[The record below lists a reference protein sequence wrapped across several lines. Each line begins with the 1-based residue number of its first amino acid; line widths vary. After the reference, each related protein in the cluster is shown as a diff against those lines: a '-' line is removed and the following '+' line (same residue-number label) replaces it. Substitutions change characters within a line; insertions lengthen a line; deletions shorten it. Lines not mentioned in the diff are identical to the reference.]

1 MTTQNVKENLNSNE
15 FVKFSFRDFKTKM
28 DKGIEK
34 KDFTP
39 PEGWS
44 NLTKSSLNQEHTN
57 IGILTGN
64 INNLTVL
71 DYDDKKVFIED
82 NLKFKFFEN
91 NYYIVETKNG
101 YHIYFNYVNID
112 SCLNVGFKKID
123 FLNNGR
129 FVIAPPT
136 RYNLLDGTLI
146 TYKLRKGS
154 IKKDMPQDLINYI
167 QGLIDIKKG
176 IIKPIEEPNMG
187 FGIIPVE
194 NKPSKYN
201 ISTEEYLPY
210 MNELLDCLSVAR
222 ADNRDEWIR
231 VGMLLK
237 KLGCDSGLYHNF
249 SSKSSKYEQKNCD
262 DTWKSLKSENSIN
275 IGTLITF
282 ANTDDPS
289 RLNDIRKMIYEKRIN
304 KKVKK
309 NEVKDEVKDEVKADE
324 KADEIVFCSS
334 DEEASMYIFNILKSR
349 LKSYKGRLF
358 FLKNNIWITNQDKIK
373 DELLYFIQKSKIYL
387 TNDKNKLIAY
397 AQQITKA
404 NNILASLINSIK
416 IENEDLHLYDK
427 FHTTTCGKV
436 CFEDGVLDFKKRNF
450 YYWTD
455 EEYFKKNPIYST
467 IKINREYGEY
477 FKKPDKIDIDDVK
490 KSIFE
495 TAYGNDTTT
504 ALNFLSRALNG
515 HSIDKRW
522 ATYHGSRNSGKGV
535 EYKILK
541 KAFEDY
547 VSTFELGNLL
557 FNKKTEGLEN
567 LDCSKK
573 LYWLLDLEFVRLAV
587 NQEIPA
593 DNSDLYLNS
602 KMFKKI
608 TGGDDTIVARR
619 NYDRFDTHINID
631 TTFYIKGNSSIK
643 VSEADCNQTRLEF
656 QSVVKFVSNDE
667 YNLMIEEKRDEKEM
681 KRFKIA
687 DNDIKNKCAN
697 ENWMNACVYL
707 IYENYIN
714 DKVEINVEP
723 EKYEVSE
730 LFNCINT
737 NFEITDDK
745 KDILL
750 IDTVY
755 DLIMTKINTK
765 KKDIEAELNSMN
777 VFKVKPTAGDY
788 KNKRVFTSIKIK
800 EYNNKAVAE
809 CKN

>member
-1 MTTQNVKENLNSNE
+1 MATQNVKENLISNE
-15 FVKFSFRDFKTKM
+15 FIKFSFRDFKTKM
-28 DKGIEK
+28 VNGEEK

-39 PEGWS
+39 PQGWS
-44 NLTKSSLNQEHTN
+44 NLTKSSLNQEHVN
-57 IGILTGN
+57 IGILTGEKSN
-64 INNLTVL
+64 ITVL
-71 DYDDKKVFIED
+71 DYDDKNVFNED
-82 NLKFKFFEN
+82 NIKFKFFQN

-112 SCLNVGFKKID
+112 SALKIGESKKID
-123 FLNNGR
+123 LLNNGR

-146 TYKLRKGS
+146 TYKLKKGS
-154 IKKDMPQDLINYI
+154 IIKNMPEDLINYI
-167 QGLIDIKKG
+167 QGLIDIKNG
-176 IIKPIEEPNMG
+176 INKPIEEHKQENAK
-187 FGIIPVE
+187 FGIISTE

-201 ISTEEYLPY
+201 MNTEDYLPY
-210 MNELLDCLSVAR
+210 MNELLDCLSSSR
-222 ADNRDEWIR
+222 ADDREDWLK
-231 VGMLLK
+231 VGMILK
-237 KLGCDSGLYHNF
+237 KLNFSSDMYHQF
-249 SSKSSKYEQKNCD
+249 SSKSSKYEHKNCES
-262 DTWKSLKSENSIN
+262 TWNSLKADNSLN
-275 IGTLITF
+275 IGTLILY
-282 ANTDDPS
+282 AKTDDS
-289 RLNDIRKMIYEKRIN
+289 SKFDDIKKMMYEKKNI
-304 KKVKK
+304 KKVEKVEIKK
-309 NEVKDEVKDEVKADE
+309 SEVKAEVKADE
-324 KADEIVFCSS
+324 KIEDVVFCSS
-334 DEEASMYIFNILKSR
+334 DEEASMYIFNLLKLR

-427 FHTTTCGKV
+427 FHTTTRGKV
-436 CFEDGVLDFKKRNF
+436 CFNDGVLDFKKKNF
-450 YYWTD
+450 YYWND
-455 EEYFKKNPIYST
+455 EEYFIKNPIYST

-477 FKKPDKIDIDDVK
+477 FKKPIQKDIDDVK
-490 KSIFE
+490 SGIFE

-522 ATYHGSRNSGKGV
+522 ASYHGSRNSGKGV
-535 EYKILK
+535 EYKLLK
-541 KAFEDY
+541 QAFEDY

-631 TTFYIKGNSSIK
+631 TTFYIKGNSSLK
-643 VSEADCNQTRLEF
+643 VSESDCNQTRLEF

-681 KRFKIA
+681 KRYKIA
-687 DNDIKNKCAN
+687 DNDIKNKCGN

-707 IYENYIN
+707 MYENYIN
-714 DKVEINVEP
+714 DKVEINVDP

-737 NFEITDDK
+737 NFEITDNK
-745 KDILL
+745 KDVLL
-750 IDTVY
+750 IDSVY
-755 DLIMTKINTK
+755 DLIMTKITTK

-800 EYNNKAVAE
+800 EYNNKL
-809 CKN
+809 